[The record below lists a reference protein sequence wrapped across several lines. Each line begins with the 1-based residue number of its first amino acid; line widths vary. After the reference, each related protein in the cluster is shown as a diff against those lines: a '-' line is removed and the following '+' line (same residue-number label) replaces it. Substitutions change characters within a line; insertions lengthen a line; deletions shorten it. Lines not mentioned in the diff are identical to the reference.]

1 MNMIIGLHKDD
12 GQWVTK
18 DQEVENVAA
27 DYFTDIFTS
36 ISPSKFDNF
45 LQSPDNYY

>member
-1 MNMIIGLHKDD
+1 MIIGLHKDD

-18 DQEVENVAA
+18 DQEVENAA
-27 DYFTDIFTS
+27 VDYFTDIFTS